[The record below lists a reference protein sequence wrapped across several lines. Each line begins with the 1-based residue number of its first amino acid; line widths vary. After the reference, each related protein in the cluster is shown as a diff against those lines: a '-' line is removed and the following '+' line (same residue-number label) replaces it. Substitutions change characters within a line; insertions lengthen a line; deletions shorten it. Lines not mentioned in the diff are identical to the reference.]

1 VRLGAALCAL
11 LAGAPPLGAQ
21 DASLLLG
28 ASHVRYADSLNGTAG
43 ALGVHLGLGRGLRAL
58 TLDGTSSRFTS
69 GEWAVQGSGQV
80 TALWPI
86 GSRGVLIGLAGGGAV
101 NDFQDGIAS
110 GTAAGG
116 PLLAFRTRRA
126 QIVVGASGGAFRTID
141 GLWSPIASGSVRGY
155 WALARGVTIDAGAS
169 GSLADSVRFADFTGQ
184 IRFAVSRLRGG
195 LLVGAR
201 AGDLADRPWWSA
213 DLAWDVATPVTLEA
227 SAGRYPQDITGF
239 TDGVYAQGGLRIYA
253 LRRSTPL
260 ARPAG
265 LVVERVDARHVRLRI
280 RYRRAVETLQ
290 IAGDWNGWMPTRLT
304 PRGSGE
310 WVIELALAPGSYQY
324 ALVAGDDW
332 VLPDG
337 VVGVDDGFGGPVA
350 RLLVGGG

>member
-1 VRLGAALCAL
+1 

-43 ALGVHLGLGRGLRAL
+43 ALGAHLGLGHGLRAVS
-58 TLDGTSSRFTS
+58 LDGTYAQFTG
-69 GEWAVQGSGQV
+69 GEWAVQASGQG

-86 GSRGVLIGLAGGGAV
+86 GSAGLFLGLAGGGAI

-141 GLWSPIASGSVRGY
+141 GVWSPIVSGSVRGY
-155 WALARGVTIDAGAS
+155 WVLAPGLTLDAGAS
-169 GSLADSVRFADFTGQ
+169 GSLADSLGFADVTGQ
-184 IRFAVSRLRGG
+184 IRFGVSRLRGG

-213 DLAWDVATPVTLEA
+213 DLAWDIATPVTVEA

-239 TDGVYAQGGLRIYA
+239 TDGLYAQGGLRIFA
-253 LRRSTPL
+253 RRSPPL

-265 LVVERVDARHVRLRI
+265 LVVERVDVSHVRLRI

-290 IAGDWNGWMPTRLT
+290 IAGDWNGWMPTKLT
-304 PRGSGE
+304 RRGRGE
-310 WVIELALAPGSYQY
+310 WVIELALQPGIYQY

-337 VVGVDDGFGGPVA
+337 VAGVDDGFGGRVA